1 MENNLAIVE
10 RILAK
15 DEKFI
20 GEIYLENKSIF
31 IGYFKNHY
39 NTPEDHLHELYQEAM
54 YIMFRKVKAG
64 GLITS
69 KLSVFLIGIGKNLIK
84 ESFRNGEKRG
94 KLIIED
100 HSNEAEDSDIN
111 EIGDQKIDLVI
122 KHVGK
127 LTEPCKSILEYFYWK
142 KLKLPEILKRMKTF
156 KNVDSLKAYKYNCM
170 QRLKTRLSDA
180 FTQAGLI

>member
-1 MENNLAIVE
+1 MENNAYIVE

-20 GEIYLENKSIF
+20 CEIYLENKSIF

-39 NTPEDHLHELYQEAM
+39 NTTEDHLHELYQEAM
-54 YIMFRKVKAG
+54 YIMFCKVKSG
-64 GLITS
+64 GVITS
-69 KLSVFLIGIGKNLIK
+69 KLSVFLIGIGKNLLN
-84 ESFRNGEKRG
+84 ESFRNTEKRG
-94 KLIIED
+94 NMKNED
-100 HSNEAEDSDIN
+100 HTNDEEDIDSN
-111 EIGDQKIDLVI
+111 EIGDRKAELVI
-122 KHVGK
+122 KYVGK

>member
-1 MENNLAIVE
+1 MENNADIVE
-10 RILAK
+10 RILEK

-39 NTPEDHLHELYQEAM
+39 NTTEDHLHELYQEAM
-54 YIMFRKVKAG
+54 YIMFRKVKSG
-64 GLITS
+64 GGITS
-69 KLSVFLIGIGKNLIK
+69 KLSVFLIGIGKNLMK
-84 ESFRNGEKRG
+84 ESFRNTEKRENM
-94 KLIIED
+94 KKED
-100 HSNEAEDSDIN
+100 YANDEEDSDSN
-111 EIGDQKIDLVI
+111 EIGDRKAELVI
-122 KHVGK
+122 KYVGK